1 MWTFSRKV
9 SFSFLVRMRVDSI
22 KLTQSSI
29 SLESLSLSYALSLRG
44 SLIYSRELS
53 ENVTEFGIN
62 KVL

>member
-29 SLESLSLSYALSLRG
+29 SLESLSLSYALSSRG
-44 SLIYSRELS
+44 SLMYSRELS
-53 ENVTEFGIN
+53 EHVMEFGMK

>member
-29 SLESLSLSYALSLRG
+29 SLEPLSLSYALSLRG
-44 SLIYSRELS
+44 SLIYARELS
-53 ENVTEFGIN
+53 ENVTEFGIK

>member
-29 SLESLSLSYALSLRG
+29 SLESLSLSYALSSRG
-44 SLIYSRELS
+44 SLIYSRKLS
-53 ENVTEFGIN
+53 EHVMEFGMK